1 MSQPTQIV
9 IIGAGYAG
17 MIAAQRLAHFTKPE
31 EAHITL
37 VNATDH
43 FVERLRLHQ
52 IGTGQPI
59 RQHRI
64 TSMINQKRVTFVQ
77 AEVTMLDA
85 ANRQVCLRVAG
96 ETRSLAYDILVYA
109 PGSRVGAET
118 VPGVSANAYL
128 PNGESIQRLAERL
141 PKIAQENG
149 NVVIVGAGLTGIEM
163 ATELA
168 ETYPDLRIEV
178 ITQGTL
184 GADLSVKGQQA
195 LRWQFQ
201 SLKIAVRENTRV
213 TQVEVGHIILADG
226 EIVPC
231 AAVIWTAGFSVPLL
245 AKDAGLAVNDF
256 GQLCVDETLRSLSND
271 AIYGVGD
278 AAEVILGS
286 GRPQR
291 MGCVTA
297 LPMGAHAAAN
307 IAATLHGKPPTP
319 FRFGYV
325 IRCISL
331 GRRAG
336 LVQQV
341 DATDQPREKVYT
353 GRTAAVIKEL
363 ICWYTLFSVRAE
375 RYISP
380 LYRWPQPVQP
390 SAALETRAARG

>member
-1 MSQPTQIV
+1 MSQLTQPTQIV

-17 MIAAQRLAHFTKPE
+17 LIAAQRLAHFTRPG
-31 EAHITL
+31 EANITL
-37 VNATDH
+37 VNAADQ

-52 IGTGQPI
+52 SAT
-59 RQHRI
+59 RQAVRPHRI
-64 TSMINQKRVTFVQ
+64 SSMINQKRVTFVQ
-77 AEVTMLDA
+77 AEVTMIDVA
-85 ANRQVCLRVAG
+85 KRQVCLRVAD
-96 ETRSLAYDILVYA
+96 ENRSLAYDILVYA
-109 PGSRVGAET
+109 LGSRVGSET
-118 VPGVSANAYL
+118 VPGVATYAYL

-141 PKIAQENG
+141 PEIAHESG
-149 NVVIVGAGLTGIEM
+149 TVVVVGAGLTGIEI

-168 ETYPDLRIEV
+168 ETYPKLRIEL

-184 GADLSVKGQQA
+184 GADLSTQGRQA
-195 LRWQFQ
+195 LSRQFQ
-201 SLKIAVRENTRV
+201 SMKIAVRENVRV
-213 TQVEVGHIILADG
+213 TQVEARHIVLADG
-226 EIVPC
+226 ESVPC

-245 AKDAGLAVNDF
+245 AKNAGLAVNDC
-256 GQLCVDETLRSLSND
+256 GQLRVDETLRSVSD
-271 AIYGVGD
+271 KAIYGVGD
-278 AAEVILGS
+278 AAEVMLS
-286 GRPQR
+286 FGRPQR

-307 IAATLHGKPPTP
+307 IADALHGKPPQP

-336 LVQQV
+336 LVQHV
-341 DATDQPREKVYT
+341 DSMDQPREKVYT

-380 LYRWPQPVQP
+380 LYRWPQP
-390 SAALETRAARG
+390 ALRSRAARK